1 MAVQLPF
8 ADADIFVQVRDFAAQ
23 NLLNRVIAY
32 GAMLLVAAVIVTGL
46 FMVLGWQP
54 RAVYTLIAL
63 MLVYSLLLLYA
74 DPEGEYTKE
83 DVMTMFVLA
92 ALMPGVMY
100 FIAQLGSGMIAQFA
114 TPLVMLQETATDVG
128 AAVAQG
134 ATSNVGGFGWYL
146 GMFLMYMGVLG
157 GSFGLAVLIR
167 EE

>member
-1 MAVQLPF
+1 MAIQLPF

-23 NLLNRVIAY
+23 NLLNRVLAY
-32 GAMLLVAAVIVTGL
+32 GAMLLIAAIIVTGL

-54 RAVYTLIAL
+54 RAVYTLVAL
-63 MLVYSLLLLYA
+63 MLVYTLLLLYA

-100 FIAQLGSGMIAQFA
+100 FLAQLGTGMIAQFA
-114 TPLVMLQETATDVG
+114 SPLVALQEVATEAG
-128 AAVAQG
+128 AAVVQG
-134 ATSNVGGFGWYL
+134 AAEEVGGFGWYL